1 MFPLFESSDAM
12 LAVILCIVA
21 CAFWVQK
28 FKIFK
33 MIGPALFVII
43 AGVLLVNLR
52 IVPAYTDVYGVIS
65 TYCIPFSVSLYLL
78 NVDLK
83 RIMKMSKQPLI
94 SIVSAVF
101 CVSIVAVVFGA
112 IFGNIVE
119 EGWKVAGMFVG
130 TYTGGSANLTAIAS
144 GLDASASTIAA
155 ANAADYVIGMPT
167 LVLMFAMPALLKK
180 WKWFQ
185 KFWPYSFTEEEL
197 EGDGTGKGLMEAEVW
212 SIKEIAILLAIS
224 VSIVG
229 ITTKLSGYVSPDFA
243 AIAKKLGGTS
253 GGTATAGGPTVYT
266 VKSGDTLSKIAS
278 TYGTTVDTLAEINA
292 IQNRNLIRA
301 GQVLMLQDTPQ
312 AAADK
317 LEALGV
323 INSPDY
329 WADAAEAGK
338 VQYLEIL
345 LKKAAQTITK
355 AKPRTGTPQEGVAA
369 LVAAGVINTPDYWL
383 ANYDTFP
390 SLDLLLCALGGAVK

>member
-1 MFPLFESSDAM
+1 MTEN
-12 LAVILCIVA
+12 
-21 CAFWVQK
+21 Q
-28 FKIFK
+28 
-33 MIGPALFVII
+33 
-43 AGVLLVNLR
+43 LR
-52 IVPAYTDVYGVIS
+52 
-65 TYCIPFSVSLYLL
+65 
-78 NVDLK
+78 
-83 RIMKMSKQPLI
+83 Q
-94 SIVSAVF
+94 
-101 CVSIVAVVFGA
+101 
-112 IFGNIVE
+112 
-119 EGWKVAGMFVG
+119 KVADIINAWVG
-130 TYTGGSANLTAIAS
+130 ATKGSAKHLEILEIYNNHKPLARGYKMQVKDAYCAATASAAYIKAGIAEYTGTECGVEKFTVVAKNKGIWVEN
-144 GLDASASTIAA
+144 DAHTPK
-155 ANAADYVIGMPT
+155 IGDAC
-167 LVLMFAMPALLKK
+167 VYD
-180 WKWFQ
+180 W
-185 KFWPYSFTEEEL
+185 
-197 EGDGTGKGLMEAEVW
+197 DDTGKGDCTGAGDHIGIVTQAGTSSFVVTEGNMSGGKVG
-212 SIKEIAILLAIS
+212 KRTMAINGKYIRGF
-224 VSIVG
+224 IC
-229 ITTKLSGYVSPDFA
+229 PDFA

-253 GGTATAGGPTVYT
+253 GGTATTGGPTIYT

-292 IQNRNLIRA
+292 IQNRNLIRV

-345 LKKAAQTITK
+345 LKKAAQTITR
-355 AKPRTGTPQEGVAA
+355 AGARTDTPESGVAA

>member
-1 MFPLFESSDAM
+1 MTENQLRQKVADIINAWVGATKGSAKHLEILEIYNSHKPLARGYKMQVKDAY
-12 LAVILCIVA
+12 
-21 CAFWVQK
+21 CA
-28 FKIFK
+28 
-33 MIGPALFVII
+33 A
-43 AGVLLVNLR
+43 
-52 IVPAYTDVYGVIS
+52 T
-65 TYCIPFSVSLYLL
+65 
-78 NVDLK
+78 
-83 RIMKMSKQPLI
+83 
-94 SIVSAVF
+94 VSAAY
-101 CVSIVAVVFGA
+101 I
-112 IFGNIVE
+112 
-119 EGWKVAGMFVG
+119 KAGIAE
-130 TYTGGSANLTAIAS
+130 YTGTECGVEKFVQIAKDK
-144 GLDASASTIAA
+144 GIWVENDAHVCHVGGACVY
-155 ANAADYVIGMPT
+155 D
-167 LVLMFAMPALLKK
+167 
-180 WKWFQ
+180 W
-185 KFWPYSFTEEEL
+185 
-197 EGDGTGKGLMEAEVW
+197 DDTGKGDCTGAGDHIGIVTQVNSAAGTFVVTEGNMSGGKVG
-212 SIKEIAILLAIS
+212 KRTMAINGKYIRGF
-224 VSIVG
+224 IC
-229 ITTKLSGYVSPDFA
+229 PNFA
-243 AIAKKLGGTS
+243 DIAKKLGGTS
-253 GGTATAGGPTVYT
+253 GGTATAGGPTIYT

-292 IQNRNLIRA
+292 IQNRNLIRV

-355 AKPRTGTPQEGVAA
+355 AGTRTATPEAGVAA